1 MAYSMNRNKDG
12 TYSMPSS
19 AEQKQQREDGTYAA
33 NAAKNAAN
41 NPSSNSG
48 GSGSS
53 NSGGSGSSSS
63 DARSGYQ
70 GIPKENPGE
79 WQWVWN
85 EYYND
90 RPYMQA
96 GVMKNSVTGEIKK
109 TAFRDIRN
117 DKGQIQKSLLHEEG
131 NAFRAKLNEDNGYT
145 AWKKEQDRIAAEAA
159 KAKAE
164 AAAKAAADAKAQAA
178 REAAAAARAEAERK
192 AEEARKAEAA
202 AKAKAE
208 QEAAEAKA
216 KADALAEAQRIAE
229 AEAAAAAEAE
239 RVRLENE
246 AMVKAA
252 AAKLQ
257 AQQEAAAAAKAKR
270 ERQKALRDAAV
281 IDPAPTETTM
291 PPVTG
296 EPVQPQLPATPYEAK
311 TAEVYNP
318 PGYVEGEVAPTVEG
332 TGTSSQALAT
342 SPMMAKQMA
351 MPTSGGTA
359 VVNYSNDQGS
369 IIPVTEV
376 DGKPISYV
384 PEGYRKMGMNQG
396 GVVGYAEGGDSDSTL
411 NSEYQLA
418 TKFLGY
424 KGPKSRPALNDF
436 MKASPGAAARMGKY
450 QQAMMGMAK
459 GGVVGYAEG
468 GDNISYEED
477 IVPAFGQAVE
487 KTMDP
492 MQSTVEEMQPLPTQD
507 ISTLA
512 GQVGAAAPT
521 ATAATVPTV
530 ETANLPAYTPASTYS
545 AATVSPYVMQQTEG
559 LQAAQGAI
567 PQEQQ
572 VQAQEGQLSAGATPT
587 APQFDPNFVAQVT
600 SGELNVTPDQL
611 VEAKGQD
618 EVAPAA
624 KIAESSGINPA
635 IAQQA
640 TVSINELPQAAQIQ
654 ESNMAQAQ
662 VAQSGGFLREEAV
675 AYAAKLDSFNV
686 DNGTLAQAIQG
697 EVGPL
702 GTVQGQLEGL
712 MKQFDDGTPAWAA
725 GALRAANATMASR
738 GLAGSSMAGSAILQA
753 AMESALPIAA
763 QDAQTFNEMNM
774 SNLNRR
780 QQVSLSNAAAQ
791 QGLALQNLSNEQQ
804 VALQN
809 STNAFSLQTQDL
821 SNMQQTFLSNAQLKA
836 AFQGQNLGNQQQV
849 NLITAAR
856 YAEAANMNLNNR
868 QQTALVNNANNLQ
881 VDLSN
886 LSNKQ
891 QSYLANAQLAASLQG
906 KQIDIQQQT
915 AMQNAARFSEA
926 ANITF
931 SANQQEQLHNSE
943 LMKTIGLANLN
954 TSQATTLQNAA
965 QIAGMDM
972 QNLNNRQQ
980 AAVQQA
986 QNFLSM
992 NMANLTNEQQ
1002 TAIFKSQQN
1011 IQSLFTDQAADNA
1024 AAQFNAAN
1032 ENQTRQFFS
1041 SLANQTSQFNAAQ
1054 TNALNQFNI
1063 DETNSIRE
1071 FNAGIQ
1077 QQRDQF
1083 NATNSLVVA
1092 QANAQWRQNLATL
1105 NTAAQNESNATF
1117 AATINAMTSK
1127 NIDAVWQR
1135 ERDLM
1140 SYNYTSAESAKDRA
1154 LQIVLGDQTLEAL
1167 REKISFQED
1176 SAKTEFSYR
1185 FLFGDKGILG
1195 GII

>member
-1 MAYSMNRNKDG
+1 MPTVESERARMEAAMQREIERDPEPRN
-12 TYSMPSS
+12 SSSS
-19 AEQKQQREDGTYAA
+19 AE
-33 NAAKNAAN
+33 
-41 NPSSNSG
+41 S
-48 GSGSS
+48 
-53 NSGGSGSSSS
+53 
-63 DARSGYQ
+63 SGYQ
-70 GIPKENPGE
+70 GIPDKNPGQ

-246 AMVKAA
+246 AM
-252 AAKLQ
+252 AK
-257 AQQEAAAAAKAKR
+257 AAKAKR

-318 PGYVEGEVAPTVEG
+318 PGYVEGKVAPTVEG